1 MASNLVYII
10 TFAIIYFV
18 ANSLSQLMMF
28 GKVPKLYDVK
38 NDWNKKWKQNK
49 FRSGCTTLVPRQSS
63 QWYYPPFMRT
73 EWEERFPF
81 SSTILVAF
89 TDSWHL
95 VNLISNFALN
105 SVIFLIL
112 RGKYQD
118 ETVLLLVV
126 CYIFSPVI
134 RGILFELTDYITNH
148 HGRKRSIHRDK

>member
-10 TFAIIYFV
+10 AFAIIYFV

-38 NDWNKKWKQNK
+38 NDWNKKWKRNT
-49 FRSGCTTLVPRQSS
+49 FRSGYTTLVPRQSS

-73 EWEERFPF
+73 EWEEKFPF

-112 RGKYQD
+112 QGEYKD
-118 ETVLLLVV
+118 DTLLLLVV

-134 RGILFELTDYITNH
+134 RGILFELTDYIAIVH
-148 HGRKRSIHRDK
+148 ERKRSIYRNR